1 MQSNLFRLE
10 LFQNLCNFITVLSL
24 INDVRNIE
32 TSTNVLKFNFSC

>member
-10 LFQNLCNFITVLSL
+10 LFQNLSNFITVLSL